1 MREEPGEHEPEA
13 RSVMMYSDFEGV
25 LEATHDAD
33 AADMKRIDKLEE
45 EEEEGPPE
53 VLMDAVHESTF
64 DGGEFWQQLVL
75 HMFFPVSLLWYPSER
90 WPQGAFN
97 QELISPRAWSN
108 AWHLTSMWCWFLLVA
123 YCVKPSRFNKEG
135 ILLNEL
141 FTVPFILV
149 TSRNVLIALKYATF
163 TKQEKARFFK
173 EKDRALVHKWLMQ
186 TQLIS
191 GWLSQRDDVLRSEL
205 LGAATRLSLTLQDIY
220 FVVEPMSGRCDST
233 RQASVKAWDHLVRSG
248 SSHLA
253 EHFDFKGNQYEHISC
268 EKIIQVLLH
277 AARAKAPIISSRKAA
292 LFSLFLAFLPRIISV
307 FVTGNVASILG
318 ARSGPRIARGQ
329 NPDSFVVVCIL
340 VSMGITFMAG
350 GVFLIF
356 LSVNIAHYYRMAT
369 VSRWF
374 SLLIRVSFDA
384 HPHFP
389 QIQLCEHSRFGSH
402 NTLAWIQCRSILC
415 YFGKRYEH
423 RLDAYMFMTVILAI
437 IAISVPVL
445 RLLQA
450 GGFGGAVADDDELR
464 DHLNAM
470 KRRSFLWI
478 ALFLFAITMV
488 LLTVTVLFAADGN
501 AQFENALS
509 ALSQHRLKLRAQ
521 RCDSTTCVVR
531 TDDDDANL
539 SDSSERRAKQ
549 PPRRVETWFGEFEET
564 LELAKTELDVLNR
577 IHALRVLGQP
587 ADKSMAFSIATSATT
602 VVGYILAAL
611 FGLLL

>member
-1 MREEPGEHEPEA
+1 MREEATSEEPEA

-25 LEATHDAD
+25 LEATHSAD
-33 AADMKRIDKLEE
+33 AADMKRIDELEE
-45 EEEEGPPE
+45 DEEEAAPE

-64 DGGEFWQQLVL
+64 DGREFWRQLL
-75 HMFFPVSLLWYPSER
+75 THMFFPVSLLWYPKER

-97 QELISPRAWSN
+97 QELISTKLYSN
-108 AWHLTSMWCWFLLVA
+108 MWHLTSLWCWFLLVA

-141 FTVPFILV
+141 FAVPFILV
-149 TSRNVLIALKYATF
+149 TSRIVLIALKYATL
-163 TKQEKARFFK
+163 TKQERTRFFE

-191 GWLSQRDDVLRSEL
+191 GWLSQRDDLLRSEL
-205 LGAATRLSLTLQDIY
+205 LGAATRLALNIEDIY
-220 FVVEPMSGRCDST
+220 FVVEPVSGGCNKT
-233 RQASVKAWDHLVRSG
+233 RQASVMAWDRLVRSG

-253 EHFDFKGNQYEHISC
+253 EHFDFKSNQYEHISC
-268 EKIIQVLLH
+268 EKIIEVLLH

-292 LFSLFLAFLPRIISV
+292 VFALFLSCLPRFISV
-307 FVTGNVASILG
+307 FVTGNAAAFLG
-318 ARSGPRIARGQ
+318 VKSGPRLARGEA
-329 NPDSFVVVCIL
+329 PDYFVVACIV
-340 VSMGITFMAG
+340 VSMGVTFMAG

-356 LSVNIAHYYRMAT
+356 MSVSVAHYYRMAT

-389 QIQLCEHSRFGSH
+389 QIQLCEHSRFGAH
-402 NTLAWIQCRSILC
+402 NTVTWIQCRSILC
-415 YFGKRYEH
+415 YFGKRFEH
-423 RLDAYMFMTVILAI
+423 RLDAHMFMTVILAM

-464 DHLNAM
+464 DHLTNM
-470 KRRSFLWI
+470 RRRSFLWI
-478 ALFLFAITMV
+478 ALFLFTITMI

-501 AQFENALS
+501 AHFENALA
-509 ALSQHRLKLRAQ
+509 ALSQHRLKLRAN
-521 RCDSTTCVVR
+521 RCDETCYV
-531 TDDDDANL
+531 DD
-539 SDSSERRAKQ
+539 SDSSEQRAKEKR
-549 PPRRVETWFGEFEET
+549 PPRRVETWYGDFEET

-587 ADKSMAFSIATSATT
+587 ADKNMAFSIATTATT